1 MNDNIEFNNDNID
14 IFSIIEKIL
23 NKKFVVFTFVF
34 IGTLFGY
41 LFFNDQEKSYNNIL
55 KFDLKEISSLEKKII
70 YSSSFIDFGL
80 ATFLTPELQN
90 FSNSTYFIDSLTSK
104 DNIKKTLLDQ
114 NVSEN
119 KILEVGLIDNI
130 IKQIEIKK
138 NIDNGLGEHS
148 INFKSNSINE
158 KIFDEKNFLQTLI
171 INAHKITYENA
182 IFLIKEN
189 LFLLDSLII
198 LDNEYSKFDID
209 INNTLGKIN
218 LDNELNTLGKINLDN
233 ELEKLE
239 KKYLFDIKLLNENI
253 TIAKNL
259 GYIEPYFTNE
269 LYDIKSSTLPISKD
283 ANSIESGVYY
293 QDTASN
299 IFSLSKATGIPMYM
313 FGYKLLNAELLSLEK
328 NKLSMFKEAK
338 LHATQLDKKYRLKL
352 FELDNKHRL
361 KLLEEGYISEINE
374 GYITKIFFLK
384 KILNENLDNMYKV
397 DLTNYMIDTLSLDYF
412 ESSEIEVDSKPIFTI
427 LLFSILSFIF
437 SIFYILYKSEK
448 QRRVELVR

>member
-1 MNDNIEFNNDNID
+1 M
-14 IFSIIEKIL
+14 
-23 NKKFVVFTFVF
+23 
-34 IGTLFGY
+34 
-41 LFFNDQEKSYNNIL
+41 
-55 KFDLKEISSLEKKII
+55 
-70 YSSSFIDFGL
+70 
-80 ATFLTPELQN
+80 
-90 FSNSTYFIDSLTSK
+90 
-104 DNIKKTLLDQ
+104 
-114 NVSEN
+114 
-119 KILEVGLIDNI
+119 
-130 IKQIEIKK
+130 
-138 NIDNGLGEHS
+138 
-148 INFKSNSINE
+148 
-158 KIFDEKNFLQTLI
+158 
-171 INAHKITYENA
+171 
-182 IFLIKEN
+182 
-189 LFLLDSLII
+189 II

-397 DLTNYMIDTLSLDYF
+397 DLTNLNH
-412 ESSEIEVDSKPIFTI
+412 SKI
-427 LLFSILSFIF
+427 LF
-437 SIFYILYKSEK
+437 
-448 QRRVELVR
+448 